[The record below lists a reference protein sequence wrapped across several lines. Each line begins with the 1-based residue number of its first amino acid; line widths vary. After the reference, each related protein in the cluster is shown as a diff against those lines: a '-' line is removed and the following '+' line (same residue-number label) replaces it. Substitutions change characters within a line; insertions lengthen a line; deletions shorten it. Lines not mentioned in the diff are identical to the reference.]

1 MRAAVTAS
9 LAIVALAAALIA
21 ASAGAGSETRQS
33 LPGDPTDPTRLPIGD
48 GRVSTGGPQEGWI
61 FACAIGTGGGAFV
74 EGPWIKSDG
83 TFDYRNKAVVDGSVV
98 WPGSVQISSDGTTR
112 TINSNGLPSSNEP
125 TGVFPIQTT
134 DDAYSYDRNPNSIA
148 AQSVSYSLPAK
159 PQKAA
164 SPSCIRGT
172 VGVAKN
178 GVAIFDGLDAGARD
192 AVAHEVQDG
201 CAGHPQAA
209 GVYHYHSLPT
219 CLNAGKSKRKH
230 SKLVGWILDGFPIFG
245 YRGKH
250 GELLTDAD
258 LDVCHGHT
266 HRVKIDG
273 KKQRIYHYHA
283 TLEYPYTVGCYAGTP
298 VSTGPPGGAPPG

>member
-148 AQSVSYSLPAK
+148 AQSASYSLPAK

-178 GVAIFDGLDAGARD
+178 GVAIFDGLDAAARD

-283 TLEYPYTVGCYAGTP
+283 TLEYPYTLGCFRGARAGTG
-298 VSTGPPGGAPPG
+298 S